1 MTLGEQIKQ
10 AREAKNYSQEELANI
25 LGVSRQAI
33 SKWEN
38 GIAEPHGV
46 NREMLNQ
53 TLELNIALEDDDIKQ
68 ELFGMKKKI
77 VYRNTALL
85 VLLCICVILAVLL
98 IISCKKKPKAEQPNL
113 PSPGEN
119 VELPEN
125 GEGSKPG
132 GDTNTATMFVPRG
145 TNFIESIIFYDSEAN
160 VVPSNALWYNM
171 ANIDY
176 MVVSW
181 SGDIPQT
188 VDIFLT
194 PTGTNTTEQKE
205 LVLTKA
211 ITQENRSVL
220 IDLSILKR
228 EDLMAHMSVML
239 NYGDTATSISSE
251 MNVMYDE
258 NEVYDPDY
266 TIDFFEAFIT
276 SVSEETI
283 TVDRVNWVHL
293 NGATAEGKE
302 TVEGRYYTENDEVVE
317 ETYEFDDLC
326 MFQIVD
332 HGDGSE
338 GPKEV
343 LQVSKEDFINTVNG
357 YMYEGK
363 QYAFF
368 VSIHNG
374 KVHDV
379 SER

>member
-38 GIAEPHGV
+38 GIAEPHGI

-53 TLELNIALEDDDIKQ
+53 TLELDIALDDDDIKQ
-68 ELFGMKKKI
+68 ELLGMKKKI
-77 VYRNTALL
+77 ARRNIALIAA
-85 VLLCICVILAVLL
+85 LCICVILAALL
-98 IISCKKKPKAEQPNL
+98 IITGKKKPQEEVPVQPQ
-113 PSPGEN
+113 GQN

-125 GEGSKPG
+125 GVGSKPG
-132 GDTNTATMFVPRG
+132 PDTNEASAFVPRD
-145 TNFIESIIFYDSEAN
+145 TNFIESILFYDSQAR

-239 NYGDTATSISSE
+239 NYGDTATSISTE

-258 NEVYDPDY
+258 NEVFDPDY

-276 SVSEETI
+276 SISEKEM

-293 NGATAEGKE
+293 NGAPAGGKE
-302 TVEGRYYTENDEVVE
+302 TVEGRYYTENDEVIE

-332 HGDGSE
+332 HSDGSE

-343 LQVSKEDFINTVNG
+343 LQVSKEEFINTVIG
-357 YMYEGK
+357 YIHEGK
-363 QYAFF
+363 PYAFF